1 MNRVARFR
9 LDPRD
14 VRSDADYYDV
24 VGDDR
29 IFGCMSLLGCHD
41 VCPKNLPLQTQIAYL
56 RRAMMKQ
63 GFIQGNASKG
73 KSIPI
78 VKALAASALPAATAL
93 KQRQEA

>member
-29 IFGCMSLLGCHD
+29 IFGCISLLGCHD

-63 GFIQGNASKG
+63 GFIQGNAG

-78 VKALAASALPAATAL
+78 VKAPAAPALPAATTL